1 MSVDQPHQPCS
12 SRQDVHL
19 HRWSWISITILA
31 LSVYSTVLS
40 GIWLITAIVQPRWG
54 RKISSTGNLM
64 PSTASLLTAL
74 IAKTIELSFVTA
86 FVALVGQVLTRR
98 AISRKSKGM
107 TLSEATMRNWI
118 MQPGS
123 LITNGETLHYS
134 ALTVLGAL
142 TLTATAVAMFYT
154 TASDA
159 MVAPKLKF
167 GDWKHTQLQN
177 YVRSSYANPY
187 FVRDSCAT
195 PISTSP
201 IVAVSDQ
208 EAGAACLDV
217 QYSGNCTLYLKTF
230 SLRQHISA
238 RSLTPSSLSQSL
250 SVHVRTIF
258 LVMTHGNHA
267 NPKSRSTWHD
277 INVNGTSLIKD
288 MGGRPAGTASLYD
301 NITLTAAWIENEN
314 SNVTKNFEKWERI
327 INNVTLAMPHPGK
340 LSLSYGS

>member
-1 MSVDQPHQPCS
+1 M
-12 SRQDVHL
+12 
-19 HRWSWISITILA
+19 TILA

-40 GIWLITAIVQPRWG
+40 GVWLITSIVQPRWG
-54 RKISSTGNLM
+54 RRISSTGTLS

-74 IAKTIELSFVTA
+74 LAKTIELSFVTV
-86 FVALVGQVLTRR
+86 FVALIGQVLTRR

-142 TLTATAVAMFYT
+142 TLTATVVGMFYT

-167 GDWKHTQLQN
+167 GDWEHKQLQN
-177 YVRSSYANPY
+177 YVRASYSNPY

-195 PISTSP
+195 PISTSTT
-201 IVAVSDQ
+201 VAINDQ

-217 QYSGNCTLYLKTF
+217 QYSGNC
-230 SLRQHISA
+230 
-238 RSLTPSSLSQSL
+238 
-250 SVHVRTIF
+250 
-258 LVMTHGNHA
+258 M
-267 NPKSRSTWHD
+267 ST
-277 INVNGTSLIKD
+277 
-288 MGGRPAGTASLYD
+288 
-301 NITLTAAWIENEN
+301 
-314 SNVTKNFEKWERI
+314 
-327 INNVTLAMPHPGK
+327 
-340 LSLSYGS
+340 